1 MHRAKG
7 FELGGQHMQANAVN
21 GADMKA
27 SDHLVRQRADAT
39 VNRVIDLQHLARRLL
54 EDAPLR
60 SHGEFFL
67 TPLEEAHAVP
77 FLQGADLLA
86 DGTLGDAI
94 FFRGLGEA
102 AKLDQVAKNLQSQE
116 LHEWS
121 GEWNECGNRNR
132 PMALIHDNI
141 ENVKSK
147 IAAALAQAGRQDC
160 DVELLAVS
168 KTFPVEIIREAVN
181 AGLRMFGENKV
192 QEILSKQ
199 PLLPANLRWHLIGH
213 LQSNKI
219 RKILP
224 AVDVIQSVDSLALA
238 QDINRI
244 AAELGLFPKVYLEVN
259 VAAEASK
266 FGFAPTALESQIE
279 DLFKLDRLEIQG
291 LMCIPP
297 PAPDAE
303 GARPYFVFLREFR
316 DRLEQLTGT
325 PFPALSM
332 GMSHDYVVAIQEG
345 ATVVRV
351 GSAIFGGR

>member
-1 MHRAKG
+1 
-7 FELGGQHMQANAVN
+7 
-21 GADMKA
+21 
-27 SDHLVRQRADAT
+27 
-39 VNRVIDLQHLARRLL
+39 
-54 EDAPLR
+54 
-60 SHGEFFL
+60 
-67 TPLEEAHAVP
+67 
-77 FLQGADLLA
+77 
-86 DGTLGDAI
+86 
-94 FFRGLGEA
+94 
-102 AKLDQVAKNLQSQE
+102 
-116 LHEWS
+116 
-121 GEWNECGNRNR
+121 
-132 PMALIHDNI
+132 MALIHDNI

-147 IAAALAQAGRQDC
+147 IAAALSQAGRQDC

-168 KTFPVEIIREAVN
+168 KTFPVEIIREAVD

-244 AAELGLFPKVYLEVN
+244 AAELGLFPMVYLEVN

-303 GARPYFVFLREFR
+303 GSRPYFVFLREFR

-332 GMSHDYVVAIQEG
+332 GMSHDYEVAIQEG